1 MGWEALRIWD
11 SSEDGG
17 TRLRKRDLAW
27 SLEIS
32 VETGRRILDE
42 KQLSAPGAPGVSSE
56 APS

>member
-1 MGWEALRIWD
+1 MGWEDLSIWGN
-11 SSEDGG
+11 SEDGG

-32 VETGRRILDE
+32 VETSRRILDE
-42 KQLSAPGAPGVSSE
+42 KQLNAPGAPGLLSQ

>member
-1 MGWEALRIWD
+1 MGWEALSIWGN
-11 SSEDGG
+11 SEDGE

-32 VETGRRILDE
+32 VETSRRILDE
-42 KQLSAPGAPGVSSE
+42 KQLNAPGAPGLLSQ